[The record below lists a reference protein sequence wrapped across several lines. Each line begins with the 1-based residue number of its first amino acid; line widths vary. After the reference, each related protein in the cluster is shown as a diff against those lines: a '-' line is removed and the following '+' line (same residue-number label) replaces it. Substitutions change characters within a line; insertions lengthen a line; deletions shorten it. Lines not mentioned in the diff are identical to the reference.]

1 MNPDYPARVSFSGH
15 AGKSHH
21 GLKGIYLMSE
31 YDTVRG
37 DQLLSLLAQQS
48 KEHAFLLLD
57 PDARVLWWSPGAEYI
72 FDRSSSEMV
81 GQPLTKLFT
90 PEDVEKGIPDQ
101 EIELALNFG
110 KAEDDR
116 WQIRRDGSRFW
127 ATGILV
133 ALRDHKDDLVGFGK
147 ILRNRTDLREQLEAF
162 RNQVEALTAA
172 DRQKNNFL
180 ATLSHELRNP
190 LASVSTA
197 VELISRTL
205 SPNANVEAS
214 LKIIE
219 EQLVFVR
226 RMLDDL
232 LDVTRIS
239 TGKVRLNMRP
249 VELHETIQR
258 AVEAAR
264 PWIEERY
271 QKIQVIAPWSSIVVQ
286 GDSDRLHQV
295 FLNLLSNAAKYTPE
309 RGNIWVKV
317 TTEADEAVVRVTD
330 TGVGIPHE
338 MLPRIFD
345 LFTQVET
352 RLSHGGLGIGLALV
366 KDFVALH
373 GGSVQVR
380 SEGIGKGSEFMV
392 RLPLEIQRKNS
403 EL

>member
-1 MNPDYPARVSFSGH
+1 V
-15 AGKSHH
+15 
-21 GLKGIYLMSE
+21 KGIYLMSE
-31 YDTVRG
+31 YDTARS

-48 KEHAFLLLD
+48 KEHAFILLD
-57 PDARVLWWSPGAEYI
+57 TDARVLWWSSGAEHI
-72 FDRSSSEMV
+72 FDRSSSDMV
-81 GQPLTKLFT
+81 GQPITGLFT

-101 EIELALNFG
+101 EIKLAVNFG

-116 WQIRRDGSRFW
+116 WQVRRDGSRFW
-127 ATGILV
+127 ATGVLIPV
-133 ALRDHKDDLVGFGK
+133 RDGQENLLGFGK
-147 ILRNRTDLREQLEAF
+147 ILRNRTDLREQLEAL
-162 RNQVEALTAA
+162 RNQVESLAAA
-172 DRQKNNFL
+172 DKKKNNFM

-190 LASVSTA
+190 LASICTA
-197 VELISRTL
+197 VELIGRAVA
-205 SPNANVEAS
+205 ANDHVNAS
-214 LKIIE
+214 LKLID
-219 EQLVFVR
+219 EQLKFVR

-239 TGKVRLNMRP
+239 TGKVRLNMRA
-249 VELHETIQR
+249 VGLHETIER
-258 AVEAAR
+258 AVEAAQ
-264 PWIEERY
+264 PWIEERR
-271 QKIQVIAPWSSIVVQ
+271 QNIQVIAPWSSIVVQ
-286 GDSDRLHQV
+286 GDPDRLHQV

-317 TTEADEAVVRVTD
+317 TTEGDEAVVRVTD

-392 RLPLEIQRKNS
+392 RLPLEIQRKYS

>member
-1 MNPDYPARVSFSGH
+1 
-15 AGKSHH
+15 
-21 GLKGIYLMSE
+21 MSE
-31 YDTVRG
+31 QDILRG
-37 DQLLSLLAQQS
+37 DQLLGLLAHQS
-48 KEHAFLLLD
+48 KEHAFMLLD
-57 PDARVLWWSPGAEYI
+57 TEARVLWWSPGAEYI

-81 GQPLTKLFT
+81 GQPVATLFT

-101 EIELALNFG
+101 EVKLAVNFG

-133 ALRDHKDDLVGFGK
+133 ALRDQNENLLGFGK
-147 ILRNRTDLREQLEAF
+147 VLRNRTDLREQLDAL
-162 RNQVEALTAA
+162 RNQVEALAAA
-172 DRQKNNFL
+172 DQRKNNFL

-190 LASVSTA
+190 LGSICTA
-197 VELISRTL
+197 VELISRTV
-205 SPNANVEAS
+205 SATAHVEAS
-214 LKIIE
+214 LKLIE
-219 EQLVFVR
+219 EQLDFVR

-249 VELHETIQR
+249 VMLHQVIEK
-258 AVEAAR
+258 ALEAAR
-264 PWIEERY
+264 PWVEERC
-271 QKIQVIAPWSSIVVQ
+271 QNVQVIGPWSAIILQ
-286 GDSDRLHQV
+286 GDPDRLHQV
-295 FLNLLSNAAKYTPE
+295 FVNLLSNAAKYTPE
-309 RGNIWVKV
+309 RGSIWVKV
-317 TTEADEAVVRVTD
+317 TTEGDEAVVRITD

-352 RLSHGGLGIGLALV
+352 PLSHGGLGIGLALV

-380 SEGIGKGSEFMV
+380 SEGVGKGSEFMV
-392 RLPLEIQRKNS
+392 RLPLKSQRKNS

>member
-1 MNPDYPARVSFSGH
+1 
-15 AGKSHH
+15 
-21 GLKGIYLMSE
+21 MSE

-48 KEHAFLLLD
+48 KEHAFMLLD

-81 GQPLTKLFT
+81 GQPLAKLFT

-101 EIELALNFG
+101 EIKLALNFG

-127 ATGILV
+127 ANGMLV
-133 ALRDHKDDLVGFGK
+133 ALRDQNNGLLGFGK
-147 ILRNRTDLREQLEAF
+147 ILRNRTDLREQLEAL
-162 RNQVEALTAA
+162 RNQVEALAAA
-172 DRQKNNFL
+172 DQQKNKFL

-219 EQLVFVR
+219 EQLDFVR

-271 QKIQVIAPWSSIVVQ
+271 QNIQVIAPWSSIVVQ
-286 GDSDRLHQV
+286 GDPDRLHQV
-295 FLNLLSNAAKYTPE
+295 FLNLLSNAAKYTPQ

-345 LFTQVET
+345 FFTQVET

-380 SEGIGKGSEFMV
+380 SEGVGKGSEFMV
-392 RLPLEIQRKNS
+392 RLPLRVQRKNS

>member
-1 MNPDYPARVSFSGH
+1 
-15 AGKSHH
+15 
-21 GLKGIYLMSE
+21 MSE
-31 YDTVRG
+31 YDTARG
-37 DQLLSLLAQQS
+37 DQLLRLLAQQS
-48 KEHAFLLLD
+48 KEHAFIILD
-57 PDARVLWWSPGAEYI
+57 ADARVLWWSPGAEHI
-72 FDRSSSEMV
+72 FDRSSNDMV
-81 GQPLTKLFT
+81 GQPIAGLFT

-101 EIELALNFG
+101 EIKLALHFG

-127 ATGILV
+127 ATGVLMPV
-133 ALRDHKDDLVGFGK
+133 RDEQENLLGFGK
-147 ILRNRTDLREQLEAF
+147 ILRNRTDLREQLEAL
-162 RNQVEALTAA
+162 RNQVESLAAA
-172 DRQKNNFL
+172 DKEKNNFL

-197 VELISRTL
+197 VELISRTA
-205 SPNANVEAS
+205 SPNTNVEAS

-219 EQLVFVR
+219 EQLDFVR

-239 TGKVRLNMRP
+239 TGKVGLKMRP
-249 VELHETIQR
+249 VMLHEVIDK

-264 PWIEERY
+264 PWVEERS
-271 QKIQVIAPWSSIVVQ
+271 QNMQVVGPRSFIVVQ
-286 GDSDRLHQV
+286 GDPDRLYQV

-309 RGNIWVKV
+309 RGNIWVKII
-317 TTEADEAVVRVTD
+317 TEADEVVVNVTD

-392 RLPLEIQRKNS
+392 RLPLEIQRKIS

>member
-1 MNPDYPARVSFSGH
+1 
-15 AGKSHH
+15 
-21 GLKGIYLMSE
+21 MSE

-133 ALRDHKDDLVGFGK
+133 ALRDQKDDLVGFGK

-172 DRQKNNFL
+172 DRQKNKFL

-219 EQLVFVR
+219 EQLDFVR

-249 VELHETIQR
+249 VELHETIER
-258 AVEAAR
+258 AVEAVQ
-264 PWIEERY
+264 PWIEERF

-295 FLNLLSNAAKYTPE
+295 FLNLMTNAAKYTPE

-380 SEGIGKGSEFMV
+380 SEGVGKGSEFMV

>member
-1 MNPDYPARVSFSGH
+1 M
-15 AGKSHH
+15 
-21 GLKGIYLMSE
+21 
-31 YDTVRG
+31 
-37 DQLLSLLAQQS
+37 
-48 KEHAFLLLD
+48 LLD
-57 PDARVLWWSPGAEYI
+57 ADARVLWWSPGAGYI

-81 GQPLTKLFT
+81 GQPLANLFT

-101 EIELALNFG
+101 EIKLALNFG

-133 ALRDHKDDLVGFGK
+133 ALRDRNENLLGFGK
-147 ILRNRTDLREQLEAF
+147 ILRDRTDLREQLEAL
-162 RNQVEALTAA
+162 RNQVGALAAA
-172 DRQKNNFL
+172 DQKKNNFL

-190 LASVSTA
+190 LASISNVVQLINRTA
-197 VELISRTL
+197 SAD
-205 SPNANVEAS
+205 PS
-214 LKIIE
+214 LENSVKLLE
-219 EQLVFVR
+219 EQIEFIR

-249 VELHETIQR
+249 VVLHEVIER
-258 AVEAAR
+258 AADAAR
-264 PWIEERY
+264 PLVDERR
-271 QKIQVIAPWSSIVVQ
+271 QKMQIIRPWSSIVLQ
-286 GDSDRLHQV
+286 GDPDRLHQV

-309 RGNIWVKV
+309 RGGIWVKV
-317 TTEADEAVVRVTD
+317 TTEGDEAVVRVAD

-352 RLSHGGLGIGLALV
+352 PLSHGGLGIGLALV

-380 SEGIGKGSEFMV
+380 SEGVAKGSEFMV
-392 RLPLEIQRKNS
+392 RLPLKI
-403 EL
+403 

>member
-1 MNPDYPARVSFSGH
+1 
-15 AGKSHH
+15 
-21 GLKGIYLMSE
+21 MSE
-31 YDTVRG
+31 YDTARG
-37 DQLLSLLAQQS
+37 DQLLTLLAQQS
-48 KEHAFLLLD
+48 KEHAFMLLD
-57 PDARVLWWSPGAEYI
+57 ADARVLWWSPGAEYI

-81 GQPLTKLFT
+81 GQPLANLFT
-90 PEDVEKGIPDQ
+90 PEDVEKGIPGQ
-101 EIELALNFG
+101 EIKLALNFG

-127 ATGILV
+127 ASGILV
-133 ALRDHKDDLVGFGK
+133 ALRDQNENLLGFGK
-147 ILRNRTDLREQLEAF
+147 ILRDRTDLREQLEAL
-162 RNQVEALTAA
+162 RNQVAALAAA
-172 DRQKNNFL
+172 DQKKNNFL

-190 LASVSTA
+190 LASISNVVQLINRTA
-197 VELISRTL
+197 SANPNLKNSVKLLDEQVEFI
-205 SPNANVEAS
+205 
-214 LKIIE
+214 
-219 EQLVFVR
+219 R
-226 RMLDDL
+226 RLLDDL

-249 VELHETIQR
+249 VMLPEVIEK
-258 AVEAAR
+258 AVESAR
-264 PWIEERY
+264 PLVEERR
-271 QKIQVIAPWSSIVVQ
+271 QKMQVIGPGSSIVLQ
-286 GDSDRLHQV
+286 GDPDRLHQV
-295 FLNLLSNAAKYTPE
+295 FLNLLSNAGKYTPE

-317 TTEADEAVVRVTD
+317 TTEGDEAVVRVTD

-380 SEGIGKGSEFMV
+380 SEGVGKGSEFMV
-392 RLPLEIQRKNS
+392 RLPLKIQRNDS